1 MVTWWQSSV
10 GVSRRDFGAGV
21 VAAIVALFASLV
33 SLLALQFYRW
43 CKASASGLDPE
54 GEADTSNAQ
63 ATVSHGTVATWVKD
77 LNPKQLRAVAEECD
91 TSQNP
96 RLRRGAT
103 GVVGRG
109 GVADPHGRTGRSGVT
124 SSRPVPGR
132 SRGIKFACGGGADQ
146 NGEAS
151 GLVPEVLHPQE
162 LSADAQY
169 WFGYAPQ
176 FAALAG
182 LVVGAVAWRRVT
194 SRAST
199 PGRGALAGIVIL

>member
-1 MVTWWQSSV
+1 MLTVPEK
-10 GVSRRDFGAGV
+10 GFCRDPSRLD
-21 VAAIVALFASLV
+21 VAVQVDQEQFLNSHRGGL
-33 SLLALQFYRW
+33 FYRW
-43 CKASASGLDPE
+43 CKASASGLEPE

-151 GLVPEVLHPQE
+151 GLVPEVLHHVTTVPIVTE
-162 LSADAQY
+162 LSTGLSALPAGGQRICPSAQGRLRSARLY
-169 WFGYAPQ
+169 GAS
-176 FAALAG
+176 
-182 LVVGAVAWRRVT
+182 VGSV
-194 SRAST
+194 SRSDEN
-199 PGRGALAGIVIL
+199 G